1 MKKIVAV
8 VLLLASLPGC
18 FTIVSRRQE
27 GWDRAADYLKTS
39 LNQFQRDEEVFMNS
53 LTQCQRELFWRF
65 QSNPN
70 IKDTC
75 KPPLTEVQW
84 NWIANLLQRKAVL
97 DVQALTLFE
106 EYDRIQREDR
116 EDEEKRREALAAWAR
131 ELGSRASR
139 VSTQNGQTVYSEDE
153 CIGPVIMGQ
162 CHGSIL
168 PKSDYHPTCYGTML
182 NGQCTGP
189 MF

>member
-1 MKKIVAV
+1 MGREVKWKQRDPEHGSLSRCRVADCGLHREGCEEVTRMKKIVAV

-27 GWDRAADYLKTS
+27 GLDRAADYLKTS

-75 KPPLTEVQW
+75 KPPLV
-84 NWIANLLQRKAVL
+84 ARRSSKYNLWCTTSSRTGSERIPLGLLPRI
-97 DVQALTLFE
+97 DESPNESTLSF
-106 EYDRIQREDR
+106 R
-116 EDEEKRREALAAWAR
+116 
-131 ELGSRASR
+131 
-139 VSTQNGQTVYSEDE
+139 N
-153 CIGPVIMGQ
+153 
-162 CHGSIL
+162 
-168 PKSDYHPTCYGTML
+168 
-182 NGQCTGP
+182 N
-189 MF
+189 